1 MELFFWSNFHSCN
14 FKTSH
19 AKSKTYADDTRF
31 ALKLFYMLIVL
42 LRCLF
47 YIQTLTVVIHIL
59 TAAYGLD
66 STLLSSVQAKWMLTS
81 QF

>member
-1 MELFFWSNFHSCN
+1 
-14 FKTSH
+14 
-19 AKSKTYADDTRF
+19 
-31 ALKLFYMLIVL
+31 MLIVL